1 MILLLPTHHIIINDP
16 SIRYLVPKWYIFKKS
31 MVENH
36 HKSNNF
42 GLAFFACVLFL
53 LFFHHH
59 YCVFNSYQWK
69 VINYIWTF
77 EFSSLIHYWGF
88 LSENHDWKLKCPSFQ
103 NAQRQ
108 NAHGNILPK
117 DFMPNMTICPRRHFA

>member
-1 MILLLPTHHIIINDP
+1 MI
-16 SIRYLVPKWYIFKKS
+16 YIYKKKS
-31 MVENH
+31 MDENH

-77 EFSSLIHYWGF
+77 EFSSLIHYWVF
-88 LSENHDWKLKCPSFQ
+88 LAENHKYLWVVIWSCFITNRIRGMWGLLYVLKMQNKHSFGR
-103 NAQRQ
+103 NPTTFFK
-108 NAHGNILPK
+108 AHSCVL
-117 DFMPNMTICPRRHFA
+117 TSICGLFTQV